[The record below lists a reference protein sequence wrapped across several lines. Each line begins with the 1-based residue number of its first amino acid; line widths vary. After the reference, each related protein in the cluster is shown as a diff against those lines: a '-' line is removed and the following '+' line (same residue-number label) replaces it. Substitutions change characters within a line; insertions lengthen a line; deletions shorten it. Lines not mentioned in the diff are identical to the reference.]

1 MEITYSELMKMDVD
15 ELRNLNEMAIEI
27 IKVKMDLIGKE
38 KVKSLSVGDEFKIDH
53 KNHVGQIFIVEKINK
68 KKVVG
73 RNKQT
78 NMSYNI
84 PFQMVQKL

>member
-27 IKVKMDLIGKE
+27 IKVKMSLIGME
-38 KVKSLSVGDEFKIDH
+38 KAKSLSVGDEFKINH
-53 KNHVGQIFIVEKINK
+53 KNHTNQIFIVEKINK

-73 RNKQT
+73 KNKET
-78 NMSYNI
+78 GVSYNI
-84 PFQMVQKL
+84 PFEMIQKI